1 MDKISLKVLVDKEK
15 NRVVFAESGSDFVE
29 ALFGFL
35 TIPMAIMLKLARNR
49 SQTVG
54 ISCVH
59 NLYESVYNID
69 VNLFRNEACREMLLS
84 PHNASESFCEKSK
97 MKDLYVKNT
106 NYFYRC
112 SVYSL
117 SKCKLLS
124 HYRHSRC
131 KCGNPMS
138 NNIQVAR
145 PSSASQKGGVL
156 IKRNTRFVI
165 SDDLE
170 VMSLS
175 DGTRFSFLSKLG
187 VMDCSSIEEWN
198 FNVKPEEVLD
208 MLLCSL
214 VSRRPLT
221 ETLLK
226 NKPAPVNDP
235 VNDLNQLSTLQ
246 MEKEN
251 IEDGNITIK
260 LIVSKSKKL
269 VCYAEANENCVNLLF
284 SFLTV
289 PFGHILKQNYNGSSN
304 GCIDHLYTSAQDL
317 DEQCFISSCHKEMLV
332 SPMLAPYLSCKE
344 DLLGI
349 KEASYPQYY
358 HLPVYG
364 DSLITDISSIPRI
377 ASVTVLDPKSGEGF
391 LSGQAMFT
399 VTDSL
404 VIRPISPI
412 LSLSILNEMKVPSND
427 IEERIVHVG
436 KEEALRLLQTSF
448 VSESALT
455 NAFIRNQKQR
465 KEETTHII
473 HQRN

>member
-1 MDKISLKVLVDKEK
+1 MDKISLKALVDKEK
-15 NRVVFAESGSDFVE
+15 NRVVFAESDSDFVE

-35 TIPMAIMLKLARNR
+35 TIPMATILNLARNR

-54 ISCVH
+54 TSCVH
-59 NLYESVYNID
+59 NLYESVSNID
-69 VNLFRNEACREMLLS
+69 VNLFRNEECREMLLS
-84 PHNASESFCEKSK
+84 PRNASESFCEKLK
-97 MKDLYVKNT
+97 MKDLYAKDT
-106 NYFYRC
+106 NFYRC
-112 SVYSL
+112 STYSL
-117 SKCKLLS
+117 FDCKLLS
-124 HYRHSRC
+124 PYRHSRC

-138 NNIQVAR
+138 NNIEVAR
-145 PSSASQKGGVL
+145 PSSASKKGGVL
-156 IKRNTRFVI
+156 VKGNTRFVI
-165 SDDLE
+165 SDDLQ

-187 VMDCSSIEEWN
+187 VMDWSTIEERI
-198 FNVKPEEVLD
+198 FNVQPEEVLD

-214 VSRRPLT
+214 VSRTPLT

-226 NKPAPVNDP
+226 NKPVP
-235 VNDLNQLSTLQ
+235 VNDLNQLSTVQ

-269 VCYAEANENCVNLLF
+269 VCYAEANEDSVNLLF

-289 PFGHILKQNYNGSSN
+289 PLGHILKQNYSGSSN
-304 GCIDHLYTSAQDL
+304 GCIDHLYKSTQDL

-332 SPMLAPYLSCKE
+332 SPMLAPYLSYKE

-358 HLPVYG
+358 YAPVRG
-364 DSLITDISSIPRI
+364 NSLITDKSSIPSGYSI

-404 VIRPISPI
+404 MIRPISPI
-412 LSLSILNEMKVPSND
+412 LSLSILNELKVPFND

-455 NAFIRNQKQR
+455 NAFIRNKKQR

-473 HQRN
+473 Y